1 MLQSFYSKTG
11 AGKIRGLII
20 LLIVLVGLVI
30 LVQYVRT
37 RIKIED
43 MRSTVKE
50 ETTGAKIRETWN
62 DIIIE
67 NILTK
72 AVDLDIITG
81 EDIQNDTWSE
91 KLMIEIIRP
100 LPDQIQVRVGFKII
114 MDFIVVQKVQDVLI
128 EEKAK
133 VYDM

>member
-1 MLQSFYSKTG
+1 
-11 AGKIRGLII
+11 
-20 LLIVLVGLVI
+20 LIVLVGLVI

>member
-1 MLQSFYSKTG
+1 MLQSFYSKSG
-11 AGKIRGLII
+11 GSKIRGLII

-43 MRSTVKE
+43 MRSTVRE

-62 DIIIE
+62 DIIVE

-81 EDIQNDTWSE
+81 EDIQNDTWSD
-91 KLMIEIIRP
+91 KLLIEINRP
-100 LPDQIQVRVGFKII
+100 LPDQIQVKVSFKITL
-114 MDFIVVQKVQDVLI
+114 DFIVVQKVQDVLI
-128 EEKAK
+128 DERAK
-133 VYDM
+133 IYDM